1 MDRGFLSNIE
11 LKTFK
16 GRIYYALAVGFLL
29 ILALI
34 VIFPFVYAFTSGL
47 KGSIEIFKSG
57 LNIIPRKA
65 QWHNYSQAWESF
77 KMLKLF
83 RNSFIIVIGS
93 VLLRMTVSVMAA
105 FSLSH
110 LRPFGR
116 QLVMMA
122 FLLTLMIPSIAYLVP
137 LFVTLGNLPII
148 HKSILDS
155 YWGLWLP
162 YAADAF
168 AIFVLKSFF
177 DRIPSD
183 ITDSAKID
191 GASSFQT
198 LVYIILPL
206 SRSIIII
213 LSILSFMNIWKDF
226 LLPYLVISDP
236 ERQPITVR
244 LFYVAK
250 DYGVNVQM
258 AAAFMALLPPLLI
271 AILMQRYLKAGLTM
285 GSIKG

>member
-1 MDRGFLSNIE
+1 MDRGFLSSIE
-11 LKTFK
+11 LKTPK
-16 GRIYYALAVGFLL
+16 GRIYYGVTVFILT

-34 VIFPFVYAFTSGL
+34 VLFPFVYAFTSGL
-47 KGSIEIFKSG
+47 KGSLEVFNSG
-57 LNIIPRKA
+57 LNLIPQKA
-65 QWHNYSQAWESF
+65 QWHNYRDAWEDF

-83 RNSFIIVIGS
+83 RNSFIIVTVS
-93 VLLRMTVSVMAA
+93 VLLRLSVSVMAA
-105 FSLSH
+105 YSLSQ
-110 LRPFGR
+110 LKPFGR
-116 QLVMMA
+116 QLVMLA

-137 LFVTLGNLPII
+137 LFVTLGNLPIV

-155 YWGLWLP
+155 YWGLWIP

-168 AIFVLKSFF
+168 GIFVLKSFF
-177 DRIPSD
+177 DRIPPD

-198 LVYIILPL
+198 LVYIVLPL

-213 LSILSFMNIWKDF
+213 LGILSFMNIWKDY
-226 LLPYLVISDP
+226 LLPLLVISDP

-250 DYGVNVQM
+250 DYGVNLQM